1 VMARQGAI
9 VIEPSDRRQR
19 TAIMDKVALTARYTK
34 GYLIDKYLV
43 APFPQVRQA

>member
-1 VMARQGAI
+1 VSARQGAI

-19 TAIMDKVALTARYTK
+19 TTVIEVALTARYTK
-34 GYLIDKYLV
+34 GDLIDRYLV